1 MMLLVKVI
9 KICVFLY
16 QSLWIFVTLA
26 MVIGII
32 FVQIDFV
39 KTLSGCDLAFVGELV
54 TMDININK
62 HNKR

>member
-1 MMLLVKVI
+1 MLLVKMI

-39 KTLSGCDLAFVGELV
+39 KTLLGCGLAFVGELV
-54 TMDININK
+54 MMGININK